1 MKHAQRMWTQLSAVL
16 TVGAA
21 GACIAGCQTPP
32 AGFGG
37 MTLPSPHYLQH
48 PPQYFPPDPPF
59 SLQRELD
66 SMQDPEG
73 LTRRGLGA
81 GPAPIQP
88 VPSVLPGPVP
98 SGPTPAIGVP
108 AGMPR

>member
-1 MKHAQRMWTQLSAVL
+1 
-16 TVGAA
+16 
-21 GACIAGCQTPP
+21 
-32 AGFGG
+32 
-37 MTLPSPHYLQH
+37 
-48 PPQYFPPDPPF
+48 
-59 SLQRELD
+59 
-66 SMQDPEG
+66 MQDPEG

-98 SGPTPAIGVP
+98 SGPAPAIGVP